1 MKLASFEVGGR
12 ASDGIVVGDG
22 IVDVG
27 ARLGARYPTLR
38 AAIAGDALDEIARS
52 AEAKA
57 DLAFSAVRLVPP
69 IPAPDK
75 IVCIGLN
82 YRACFCGSPTPWC
95 RTAARWCGR
104 PCPPTWITRANSR
117 S

>member
-12 ASDGIVVGDG
+12 ASYGVVVGDV

-27 ARLGARYPTLR
+27 ARLGARYPSLR
-38 AAIAGDALDEIARS
+38 AVIAGDALDEIAR
-52 AEAKA
+52 EADAKPNHA
-57 DLAFSAVRLVPP
+57 LSAVRLLPP

-82 YRACFCGSPTPWC
+82 
-95 RTAARWCGR
+95 
-104 PCPPTWITRANSR
+104 
-117 S
+117 